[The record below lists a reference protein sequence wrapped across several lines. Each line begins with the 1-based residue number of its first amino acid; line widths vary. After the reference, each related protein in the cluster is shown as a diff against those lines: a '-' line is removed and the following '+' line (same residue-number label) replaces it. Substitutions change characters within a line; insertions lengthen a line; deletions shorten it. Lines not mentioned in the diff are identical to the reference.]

1 MIVIAEAGVNHNG
14 SLDTALRLADKAR
27 EAGADF
33 VKFQTFHAERLVTA
47 TSAPA
52 DYQKRNC
59 QATSQMEML
68 RRLQLSEKEFEIIAA
83 HCTSIGIRFLSTPFD
98 IESIGFLTGIG
109 VDVMKIPSGEITNL
123 PYLRAVG
130 ATNLPVILSTGM
142 ATLSEVDSAVR
153 ILREAGTPQES
164 ITLLHCNTEYPTPF
178 TDVNLNVMTAL
189 RNAFSL
195 PVGYSDHTI
204 GIEVPIA
211 AAALGAVVIEKHF
224 TLDKEAAGPD
234 HAASL
239 SPKELAE
246 MTHALRNVETA
257 LGKSFKTP
265 TGSEIPNIPVA
276 RRSIVAAC
284 QIRKGEPFT
293 DSNITCKRP
302 GNGLSPMLWDVVVG
316 AIAPCDFAPDQ
327 QIHL

>member
-98 IESIGFLTGIG
+98 MESIEFLTGIG

-265 TGSEIPNIPVA
+265 TRSEIPNIPVA

-293 DSNITCKRP
+293 DRNITCKRP